1 MATTET
7 QQYRG
12 YKIVPMRQWAGW
24 CAEAHPTRA
33 DLPFLAR
40 STLRTLASRKKAAEQ
55 ATALSGAADEERIAN
70 RIADQEEK
78 LAALFKQREAL
89 IGNA

>member
-7 QQYRG
+7 QRYRG

-24 CAEAHPTRA
+24 SAEAHPTRT

-40 STLRTLASRKKAAEQ
+40 SILRTLASRKQAAVAEAKQ
-55 ATALSGAADEERIAN
+55 NIDRI
-70 RIADQEEK
+70 
-78 LAALFKQREAL
+78 LASVDRRH
-89 IGNA
+89 

>member
-33 DLPFLAR
+33 DLPYAR
-40 STLRTLASRKKAAEQ
+40 STLRTLASRKQAAVAEAKQ
-55 ATALSGAADEERIAN
+55 NIDRI
-70 RIADQEEK
+70 
-78 LAALFKQREAL
+78 LASVDRH
-89 IGNA
+89 

>member
-12 YKIVPMRQWAGW
+12 YKIVPMRQWAGC

-33 DLPFLAR
+33 DLPFLAQ
-40 STLRTLASRKKAAEQ
+40 STLRTLASRKQAAVAEAKQ
-55 ATALSGAADEERIAN
+55 NIDRI
-70 RIADQEEK
+70 
-78 LAALFKQREAL
+78 LASIDRH
-89 IGNA
+89 